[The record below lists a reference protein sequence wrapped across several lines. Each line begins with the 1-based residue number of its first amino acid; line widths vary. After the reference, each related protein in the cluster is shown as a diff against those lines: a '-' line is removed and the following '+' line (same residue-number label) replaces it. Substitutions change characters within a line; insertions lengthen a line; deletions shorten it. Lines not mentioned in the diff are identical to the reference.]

1 MAERASSLRHE
12 SFFELA
18 ARDDRSLP
26 ETASSGVERA
36 ARRTLRRERE
46 RGGWRGGRRG
56 ARGRKPFLLL
66 LLVGGVEEAKKKEK
80 SSRVSVFRKK
90 KARGERS
97 EEEKKGRRAKRKALR
112 RAKKKKG
119 FFRQLSLFFAR
130 LVVATALFSLS
141 SPSFSL
147 AFFAPPHT
155 HKPHTHTHTHT
166 NPARTSRF
174 PPSLSPL
181 SEHTKREPGRNAV
194 AAEGTE
200 PRRSRSQGRAAAP
213 SPASKAAPARLRGVR
228 RRRVR
233 LRPRPR
239 GAPRRVRGTPAVSGE
254 GGVGGAQNEGRAP
267 GRPAALKPSHFDE
280 LVHPKAAAASAAVRG
295 RDSKKHGHAV
305 RHE

>member
-1 MAERASSLRHE
+1 LREGDPKKRKVFFE
-12 SFFELA
+12 SFHY
-18 ARDDRSLP
+18 
-26 ETASSGVERA
+26 
-36 ARRTLRRERE
+36 
-46 RGGWRGGRRG
+46 
-56 ARGRKPFLLL
+56 
-66 LLVGGVEEAKKKEK
+66 
-80 SSRVSVFRKK
+80 
-90 KARGERS
+90 
-97 EEEKKGRRAKRKALR
+97 
-112 RAKKKKG
+112 
-119 FFRQLSLFFAR
+119 
-130 LVVATALFSLS
+130 
-141 SPSFSL
+141 FSL
-147 AFFAPPHT
+147 ALSSRPLFSPYLRPLSLSRSSPPPTHT
-155 HKPHTHTHTHT
+155 NHTHTHQPRAHLSL
-166 NPARTSRF
+166 PSL
-174 PPSLSPL
+174 SLSPL
-181 SEHTKREPGRNAV
+181 SEHTKREPGRNVV

>member
-147 AFFAPPHT
+147 AFFAPPTHT
-155 HKPHTHTHTHT
+155 NHTHTHTHT

-213 SPASKAAPARLRGVR
+213 SPASTAAPARLRGVR

>member
-1 MAERASSLRHE
+1 M
-12 SFFELA
+12 
-18 ARDDRSLP
+18 
-26 ETASSGVERA
+26 
-36 ARRTLRRERE
+36 
-46 RGGWRGGRRG
+46 
-56 ARGRKPFLLL
+56 LL

-112 RAKKKKG
+112 RDKVERGRPKKKKG

-166 NPARTSRF
+166 HQPRAHLSL
-174 PPSLSPL
+174 PSLSLSPL